1 MAAHN
6 INNINAQNGRNH
18 LIHNRGERF
27 IRPAGVPFR
36 PTTTPQSVSQE
47 LAAKCQNFLDTL
59 VRLADNKGQN
69 VGIKVRELV
78 SQLINEELQPE
89 DFGALISST
98 VIGSRPQP
106 GLVPFLQRSLP
117 CLRRMRAIGNQPRV
131 NGPPTLIDTSRTS
144 QNILPSG
151 YSGRLPGD
159 GVRLNAPP
167 SSSQSLSNIHSTSN
181 AVSINT
187 NRPLSSRQSNHP
199 TQLIS
204 SNSVPLQPRANM
216 PQEMTLGHTYFRQ
229 PGSQGTSPAVLVPAQ
244 ITSGGGDNNLRLKAV
259 PPKFYQIARTSS
271 PQLNSNNVPIVRD
284 DEPALEDINDVTSQT
299 GVNINEEASYLT
311 EDTLGPV
318 QQLPKAPQ
326 RQPHI
331 ITSNS
336 LLSSKI
342 SSIAAKHQLEE
353 HVPSDVVSLVSQACQ
368 MYLKNLIEK
377 FGVAAQH
384 RSELLCHETRY
395 EKESEIK
402 SQLKFFQQIEIAE
415 NQRRKE
421 IEREMLVKTAK
432 SRSKNE
438 DPDEQQR
445 AKKKVKELEMAQT
458 ERMAT
463 SQTNAAAIHALDD
476 ALGPPRKRMLRDLTD
491 GGSGPF
497 GNDNG
502 GSPFSSTLPLTNG
515 SGPSWLNPTVSGDGS
530 RRPGAS
536 NWVPRKVVTLRDA
549 VLVLEQEKTVSS
561 SLLYSS
567 LLDL

>member
-6 INNINAQNGRNH
+6 VNNINAQNGRNH

-36 PTTTPQSVSQE
+36 SATTPQSVPQE

-106 GLVPFLQRSLP
+106 GLVPFLQKSLP
-117 CLRRMRAIGNQPRV
+117 CLRRMRAISNQQPRI
-131 NGPPTLIDTSRTS
+131 NGPPTLVDTSRTS

-159 GVRLNAPP
+159 GIRHNVPA
-167 SSSQSLSNIHSTSN
+167 SSQPLPNIHSTSN

-187 NRPLSSRQSNHP
+187 NRPQSRESNHA

-204 SNSVPLQPRANM
+204 SSTSVSLQPRASL
-216 PQEMTLGHTYFRQ
+216 PGMTLGHNYFRSS
-229 PGSQGTSPAVLVPAQ
+229 GGQGNTSAVLVPAQ
-244 ITSGGGDNNLRLKAV
+244 VTAGDNNIRLRAV
-259 PPKFYQIARTSS
+259 PHKVVQIARTSS
-271 PQLNSNNVPIVRD
+271 PQLSSSVPMVRD
-284 DEPALEDINDVTSQT
+284 DEPVLEDINDVTSQT

-311 EDTLGPV
+311 EDNLLPV

-353 HVPSDVVSLVSQACQ
+353 QIPSDVVSLVSQACQ
-368 MYLKNLIEK
+368 LYLKNLIEK

-395 EKESEIK
+395 EKESEVK

-421 IEREMLVKTAK
+421 IEREMLMKTAK

-445 AKKKVKELEMAQT
+445 AKRKVKELEMAQT
-458 ERMAT
+458 ERMTT

-476 ALGPPRKRMLRDLTD
+476 ATGPPRKRMLRDLPD
-491 GGSGPF
+491 GGVGPL
-497 GNDNG
+497 GLENS
-502 GSPFSSTLPLTNG
+502 GSPFSSPLSLSNG
-515 SGPSWLNPTVSGDGS
+515 GPSWLNTTDGT
-530 RRPGAS
+530 RRPTS
-536 NWVPRKVVTLRDA
+536 SWVPRKVVTLRDA